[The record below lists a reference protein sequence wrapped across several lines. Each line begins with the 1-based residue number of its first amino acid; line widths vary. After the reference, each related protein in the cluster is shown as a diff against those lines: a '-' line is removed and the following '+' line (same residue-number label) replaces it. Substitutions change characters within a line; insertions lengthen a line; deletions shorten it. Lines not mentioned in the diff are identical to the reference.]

1 MDTCNMNTKEQRKLE
16 ILRILR
22 EGTLN
27 TQRADGDWN
36 LEAFLV
42 HFGHSDR
49 HIIVEALEELIKE
62 NAIYVDNLGL
72 FRKANIT

>member
-42 HFGHSDR
+42 QFGHSDR
-49 HIIVEALEELIKE
+49 HIIV
-62 NAIYVDNLGL
+62 
-72 FRKANIT
+72 RR